1 MAKMIFSLG
10 FWMTIVLFVALG
22 YALGYVIDESGLG
35 SGYGIAGSTSAPITL
50 RDEHRIFESD
60 QSAAEI
66 AARNV
71 CAPQTASRDDDLRF
85 RQVASLQAADRT
97 YAPGLSFSITHH
109 PNRIRICPG
118 PIEIPPL
125 Y

>member
-10 FWMTIVLFVALG
+10 FWMTIVLFIALG
-22 YALGYVIDESGLG
+22 YALGYVIDENGLG
-35 SGYGIAGSTSAPITL
+35 SSYSEAKSTFTPSAL
-50 RDEHRIFESD
+50 HDEYRSLESEL
-60 QSAAEI
+60 SAAEI
-66 AARNV
+66 AAGKV
-71 CAPQTASRDDDLRF
+71 CAPQAAARDDDLLF

-109 PNRIRICPG
+109 PSRIRICPG

>member
-22 YALGYVIDESGLG
+22 YALGYVVDESGLEP
-35 SGYGIAGSTSAPITL
+35 SYAANLHESYRSL
-50 RDEHRIFESD
+50 ESD
-60 QSAAEI
+60 RRADQADR
-66 AARNV
+66 RNL
-71 CAPQTASRDDDLRF
+71 CAPQAASRDDDLLF
-85 RQVASLQAADRT
+85 RQAANLQAADRT
-97 YAPGLSFSITHH
+97 YAPGLSFSVTHRPH
-109 PNRIRICPG
+109 RVGICAG

>member
-1 MAKMIFSLG
+1 MGKMIFSLG
-10 FWMTIVLFVALG
+10 FWMTIVLFIALG

-35 SGYGIAGSTSAPITL
+35 SSSGVAGSTSTTLTL
-50 RDEHRIFESD
+50 RDERRGFESD
-60 QSAAEI
+60 LSAAEI

-71 CAPQTASRDDDLRF
+71 CAPQTASHDDDLRF
-85 RQVASLQAADRT
+85 RQVASVQAADRT
-97 YAPGLSFSITHH
+97 YAPGLSFIITHH
-109 PNRIRICPG
+109 PSRIRVCPG

>member
-10 FWMTIVLFVALG
+10 FWMTIVLFIALG

-35 SGYGIAGSTSAPITL
+35 SGYSVAGSKFTPSTLHDEYRSTETDLSSA
-50 RDEHRIFESD
+50 EN
-60 QSAAEI
+60 

-71 CAPQTASRDDDLRF
+71 CASQTASHDSGLLF

-109 PNRIRICPG
+109 PRRIRICPG
-118 PIEIPPL
+118 PVEVPPL